1 MKKESVKCLTPGS
14 ILLISVYQE
23 VLVLPISVKDSS
35 ILEGGD
41 IFWTKGKLLRTNSW
55 GKLGK
60 KKQELEGKM
69 NIP

>member
-1 MKKESVKCLTPGS
+1 MLDTRFNT
-14 ILLISVYQE
+14 LISVYQE

-41 IFWTKGKLLRTNSW
+41 IFGQRKLLRTNSW

-60 KKQELEGKM
+60 KGT
-69 NIP
+69 